1 MKTCR
6 KTLSLV
12 MVFALVM
19 SLFCASVSADFT
31 DQSSIT
37 NDEAAVVLT
46 ALGVIDGF
54 EDGSFKP
61 DTVLTRE
68 QAAAIIARML
78 LGDSADS
85 LTAGS
90 APFSDVPADRWSAGY
105 IAYCVSKGI
114 VDGFED
120 GTFRPT
126 DNLTCYQ
133 FAKML
138 LVALGYDAGTEGLT
152 GSSWAINSASY
163 AINAG
168 IFDDVS
174 SYSGDCDRDTAALMA
189 LNTLKADMVYYPS
202 GSIEIDTGDS
212 SIIIAG
218 SSATRVTNNGSS
230 DGNIGADGYM
240 QFAERY
246 FTKLELNE
254 AADGTYGRPATFT
267 WELGGDVIY
276 TGTDESNLVA
286 TYTGYVT
293 KGTLYSAIGSSVY
306 SDLKSGDSDLYVY
319 VDGEPYD
326 GTDAQIDTG
335 DVADFIERSSSGYA
349 YYGDGKYLTGSGV
362 QTELYVTDE
371 NDVYLVV
378 INTYLAIAQDD
389 YDESDGTLDVVYY
402 SYLNEP
408 DTDHDITL
416 EDEDFDISG
425 YVEDD
430 YLLLTFD
437 DGVVETAESAGTVSG
452 EITGYT
458 SGTSITVDGT
468 RYYFA
473 SNMDYTEFE
482 YDDFTINSD
491 ITLVLDDY
499 GYVIGHGDASTG
511 SSNYLYVL
519 EVAQSGSLSSSGYE
533 AAVIFADGTYDE
545 ISLRY
550 IDGDTPDSDSL
561 KSYTGWYS
569 YTVNS
574 SERYSLTEASTSL
587 VEEIGDTTSNTD
599 VTIRNGNVRYLLD
612 GSSVQ
617 TDYTATSS
625 TVFVV
630 YDTSDNDYD
639 VYTGYNN
646 VPNVSDSNGVTV
658 SALTNSSGYSVA
670 VMIFVGKNA
679 SVSGGGGTSGD
690 FVLAYYGPSKS
701 VDSYGN
707 TYYSYYAFVNGE
719 DTTVSSTERLTLG
732 VLYTDISYD
741 EYGYIDE
748 ADNLGTD
755 NVLDN
760 DEYVILTWGTNGKP
774 AINYSSGVIAMG
786 INGVLPLADSYDI
799 YLVDTYHDDYDTV
812 TASRFASK
820 YSGKISNAVTVYGVY
835 DDDGYIVSL
844 YVVADKILDI

>member
-46 ALGVIDGF
+46 ALDVIDGF
-54 EDGSFKP
+54 DDGSFQP

-78 LGDSADS
+78 LGSNADN

-90 APFSDVPADRWSAGY
+90 APFSDVSADRWSAGY

-114 VDGFED
+114 VEGFED
-120 GTFRPT
+120 GTFRPA

-152 GSSWAINSASY
+152 GSTWAINSASY

-168 IFDDVS
+168 IFDDVA

-230 DGNIGADGYM
+230 DGNIDLDGYM

-246 FTKLELNE
+246 FTKLELSD

-267 WELGGDVIY
+267 WELDGDVIY

-306 SDLKSGDSDLYVY
+306 S
-319 VDGEPYD
+319 
-326 GTDAQIDTG
+326 
-335 DVADFIERSSSGYA
+335 
-349 YYGDGKYLTGSGV
+349 
-362 QTELYVTDE
+362 
-371 NDVYLVV
+371 
-378 INTYLAIAQDD
+378 
-389 YDESDGTLDVVYY
+389 
-402 SYLNEP
+402 
-408 DTDHDITL
+408 
-416 EDEDFDISG
+416 
-425 YVEDD
+425 
-430 YLLLTFD
+430 
-437 DGVVETAESAGTVSG
+437 
-452 EITGYT
+452 
-458 SGTSITVDGT
+458 
-468 RYYFA
+468 
-473 SNMDYTEFE
+473 
-482 YDDFTINSD
+482 
-491 ITLVLDDY
+491 
-499 GYVIGHGDASTG
+499 
-511 SSNYLYVL
+511 
-519 EVAQSGSLSSSGYE
+519 
-533 AAVIFADGTYDE
+533 
-545 ISLRY
+545 
-550 IDGDTPDSDSL
+550 
-561 KSYTGWYS
+561 
-569 YTVNS
+569 
-574 SERYSLTEASTSL
+574 LTEASTSL
-587 VEEIGDTTSNTD
+587 VEKITDTD
-599 VTIRNGNVRYLLD
+599 LKVRNGYVRYLLD

-646 VPNVSDSNGVTV
+646 VPNVSDSSGVTV

-670 VMIFVGKNA
+670 VIIFVGKNA

-760 DEYVILTWGTNGKP
+760 DEYFIIHWGSGGNP
-774 AINYSSGVIAMG
+774 AIKYSSGVITMG
-786 INGVLPLADSYDI
+786 TNGVLPLADSYDI
-799 YLVDTYHDDYDTV
+799 YLVDTYYEDYDTV

-820 YSGKISNAVTVYGVY
+820 YSGKISNAVTVCGVY

-844 YVVADKILDI
+844 YVVADRILDI

>member
-1 MKTCR
+1 MKTCT
-6 KTLSLV
+6 KTLSLI

-19 SLFCASVSADFT
+19 SLFCFSASADFT
-31 DQSSIT
+31 DQSDIT

-54 EDGSFKP
+54 EDGSFQP

-90 APFSDVPADRWSAGY
+90 APFSDVSTDRWSAGY

-120 GTFRPT
+120 GTFRPE

-138 LVALGYDAGTEGLT
+138 LVALGYDAETEGLT
-152 GSSWAINSASY
+152 GDSWAINSASY

-202 GSIEIDTGDS
+202 GSIHIESGDS

-218 SSATRVTNNGSS
+218 SSATRVDNTGSS
-230 DGNIGADGYM
+230 DGNIDADDYM

-246 FTKLELNE
+246 FTTLELDE

-267 WELGGDVIY
+267 WELDGDVIY
-276 TGTDESNLVA
+276 TGTDESNLVE

-306 SDLKSGDSDLYVY
+306 SDLNSGDSDLYVY
-319 VDGEPYD
+319 VDGELVED
-326 GTDAQIDTG
+326 GIG
-335 DVADFIERSSSGYA
+335 DYFDRSSSDYA
-349 YYGDGKYLTGSGV
+349 DYTGRGV

-371 NDVYLVV
+371 NDVYLIV

-389 YDESDGTLDVVYY
+389 YDESDGTLDVLYY
-402 SYLNEP
+402 SYINEP
-408 DTDHDITL
+408 DEDHDITL

-437 DGVVETAESAGTVSG
+437 DGEVATAESAGTVSG

-458 SGTSITVDGT
+458 NGSSITVDGT

-473 SNMDYTEFE
+473 SNMDTSEFE
-482 YDDFTINSD
+482 DSNFAINSE

-499 GYVIGHGDASTG
+499 GYVIGHGDATG

-519 EVAQSGSLSSSGYE
+519 EVVQSGSLSSSGYE

-545 ISLRY
+545 INLRY
-550 IDGDTPDSDSL
+550 IGGETPDSGSL
-561 KSYTGWYS
+561 TDYEDKWYS

-574 SERYSLTEASTSL
+574 SERYSLTEASNVRETNDS
-587 VEEIGDTTSNTD
+587 TD
-599 VTIRNGNVRYLLD
+599 VEVRNGYARYLLESD
-612 GSSVQ
+612 TVQ
-617 TDYTATSS
+617 TNYTATSS

-630 YDTSDNDYD
+630 YNTDDYDYD

-646 VPNVSDSNGVTV
+646 VPNVSDSENENGVVV

-670 VMIFVGKNA
+670 VMILVGDA
-679 SVSGGGGTSGD
+679 ADVTGGGGTSSDFIFVYSDADVSGD
-690 FVLAYYGPSKS
+690 SS
-701 VDSYGN
+701 GN
-707 TYYSYYAFVNGE
+707 TYYTYDAFVNGE
-719 DTTVSSTERLTLG
+719 DTTIDSSYALDQG
-732 VLYTDISYD
+732 LYTDISYD
-741 EYGYIDE
+741 DNGYIDE
-748 ADNLGTD
+748 ATKVAETNAFDRD
-755 NVLDN
+755 DYIVQ
-760 DEYVILTWGTNGKP
+760 TWSGVDAGVT
-774 AINYSSGVIAMG
+774 ITYSSGVISIG
-786 INGVLPLADSYDI
+786 NLGVYPLADSCDI
-799 YLVDTYHDDYDTV
+799 YVIDLKYDDYDSIS
-812 TASRFASK
+812 ASRLASK
-820 YSGKISNAVTVYGVY
+820 YSGELTAATVYGIY
-835 DDDGYIVSL
+835 DDDGNVTTM
-844 YVVADKILDI
+844 YVVATTMVES

>member
-68 QAAAIIARML
+68 QAATIIARML
-78 LGDSADS
+78 LGSNADN

-90 APFSDVPADRWSAGY
+90 APFSDVSADRWSAGY

-138 LVALGYDAGTEGLT
+138 LVALGYDAGAEGLT

-218 SSATRVTNNGSS
+218 SSATRVANTGST
-230 DGNIGADGYM
+230 DGNIDLDDYM

-267 WELGGDVIY
+267 WELDGDVIY

-286 TYTGYVT
+286 TYTTYVT
-293 KGTLYSAIGSSVY
+293 KGSLYSAIGSSVY
-306 SDLKSGDSDLYVY
+306 SDLRSGDSALYVY

-326 GTDAQIDTG
+326 GSDAQIDTD
-335 DVADFIERSSSGYA
+335 DVTDFIERSSSDYTYNSGST
-349 YYGDGKYLTGSGV
+349 GYLTGRGV
-362 QTELYVTDE
+362 QTELYVTDD
-371 NDVYLVV
+371 NDVYLIV

-389 YDESDGTLDVVYY
+389 YDESDGTLDVLYY
-402 SYLNEP
+402 SKLNEP

-416 EDEDFDISG
+416 EDDDFDISG

-437 DGVVETAESAGTVSG
+437 NGEVETAESAGAVSG

-458 SGTSITVDGT
+458 NGTSITVDGT

-473 SNMDYTEFE
+473 SNMDTDEFE
-482 YDDFTINSD
+482 NGSFAINSD
-491 ITLVLDDY
+491 ITLVLDDN
-499 GYVIGHGDASTG
+499 GYVIGHSDATG

-519 EVAQSGSLSSSGYE
+519 EVVQSGNLSSSGYE

-550 IDGDTPDSDSL
+550 IDGDTPVKSEL
-561 KSYTGWYS
+561 ASYTGWYS
-569 YTVNS
+569 YTMNS
-574 SERYSLTEASTSL
+574 SERYSLTDASNFKEVSGAN
-587 VEEIGDTTSNTD
+587 VE
-599 VTIRNGNVRYLLD
+599 VRNGYARYLLNND
-612 GSSVQ
+612 TVKTG
-617 TDYTATSS
+617 YTATSC

-630 YDTSDNDYD
+630 YNTDDNDYD

-646 VPNVSDSNGVTV
+646 VPNVSAGKSGTVSV
-658 SALTNSSGYSVA
+658 SALTNSSGYSAA
-670 VMIFVGKNA
+670 VMIFVDDDA
-679 SVSGGGGTSGD
+679 SVTGGGGTSSD
-690 FVLAYYGPSKS
+690 FIFVYSSADVSG
-701 VDSYGN
+701 DSYGN
-707 TYYSYYAFVNGE
+707 TYYTYDAFVNGE
-719 DTTVSSTERLTLG
+719 DTTIDSSYALAQG
-732 VLYTDISYD
+732 LYTDISYD
-741 EYGYIDE
+741 DYGYIDE
-748 ADNLGTD
+748 ATKVADKTA
-755 NVLDN
+755 LDG
-760 DEYVILTWGTNGKP
+760 DDYIVQTWSGSAR
-774 AINYSSGVIAMG
+774 AITYSSGVITIG
-786 INGVLPLADSYDI
+786 SKGVYPLADGCDI
-799 YLVDTYHDDYDTV
+799 YVIDLVDEDYDSIS
-812 TASRFASK
+812 ASRLASK
-820 YSGKISNAVTVYGVY
+820 YSGELAAATVYGIY
-835 DDDGYIVSL
+835 DDDGNVTTM
-844 YVVADKILDI
+844 YVVATTFVSD